1 MYRLEQGNFSNVKG
15 IGEGIF
21 EYRVDFGPGY
31 RIYFGKDGDRIVIL
45 VGGGTKKRQS
55 HDIKAAKR
63 CWQTYKAR
71 MRYMGMAIT
80 KDFRETVKAR
90 AETDPEFRRA
100 LLIEAVHAFLT
111 RDVEVGKSILRD
123 YINAT
128 VGFEELAEALDK
140 QSKSLHRMLGLKG
153 NPSSNNLFDILQVL
167 QEREGVELE
176 VVARQ
181 KAA

>member
-1 MYRLEQGNFSNVKG
+1 
-15 IGEGIF
+15 
-21 EYRVDFGPGY
+21 
-31 RIYFGKDGDRIVIL
+31 
-45 VGGGTKKRQS
+45 
-55 HDIKAAKR
+55 
-63 CWQTYKAR
+63 

-80 KDFRETVKAR
+80 KDFRETIKAR

-100 LLIEAVHAFLT
+100 LLIEAVHAFLI

-140 QSKSLHRMLGLKG
+140 QSKSLHRMLGPKG

-167 QEREGVELE
+167 QEREGVKLE

>member
-1 MYRLEQGNFSNVKG
+1 MLANLQGQKETV
-15 IGEGIF
+15 
-21 EYRVDFGPGY
+21 
-31 RIYFGKDGDRIVIL
+31 
-45 VGGGTKKRQS
+45 
-55 HDIKAAKR
+55 
-63 CWQTYKAR
+63 
-71 MRYMGMAIT
+71 RYMDMAIT

-90 AETDPEFRRA
+90 VETDPEFRRA

-140 QSKSLHRMLGLKG
+140 QSKSLHRMLGPKG

-167 QEREGVELE
+167 QEREGIELE